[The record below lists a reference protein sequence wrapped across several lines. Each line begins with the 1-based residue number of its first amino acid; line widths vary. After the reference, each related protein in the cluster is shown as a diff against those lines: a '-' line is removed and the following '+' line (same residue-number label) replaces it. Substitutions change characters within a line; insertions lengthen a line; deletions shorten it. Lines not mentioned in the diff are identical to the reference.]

1 MFTTSLKISA
11 QCKCKVCP
19 CNWYIK
25 HKCSTDTWVNP
36 VTDLTHGQSCMYV
49 YRIPFN
55 IQPSQAKFSI
65 PAFDVILQSQIIAN
79 CGTGTWTAYRIS
91 LCPNVSILH
100 INCLHEKNCSAFNDG
115 FDFKLSIFY
124 RIVTH
129 H

>member
-1 MFTTSLKISA
+1 MPSAKAKYAHVTGTTSNISVQRIRGSIRSPTLLMA
-11 QCKCKVCP
+11 
-19 CNWYIK
+19 N
-25 HKCSTDTWVNP
+25 H
-36 VTDLTHGQSCMYV
+36 V

-55 IQPSQAKFSI
+55 IQPSLAEFSI

-100 INCLHEKNCSAFNDG
+100 INCLYEKNCSAFNDG